1 MSQHH
6 VHNHHSIGNR
16 NHHSFSPGWT
26 VNADYVRRE
35 AVRLSITTLAAA
47 LALAMPAAH
56 AFEFETDNPDLKVRW
71 DNTLKYSAASR
82 LNGASNTLTASLNQ
96 DDGDRNFKK
105 GLISNR
111 ADLLTELDVT
121 YNNVGFRLSGAAW
134 YDDVYNRAND
144 NDSPGTA
151 NHVSRAFNEFTSAT
165 QKLHGRKGELLD
177 AFVFGKADLGES
189 RLTYRLGRHTLLWGE
204 SLFFGANGIA
214 AGQAPIDI
222 VKAMSVPNTQFKEL
236 IRPTQQIS
244 GQLQINPTVSV
255 GAYYQ
260 LRWEKNR
267 FPAVGSYFS
276 NIDQL
281 DDGGERLI
289 VGAPGFPF
297 AAAPAFFRGDDIK
310 AKNSGQ
316 GGLQLRYRSEAV
328 DTDFGLYAMRFHDKS
343 PQLYLRP
350 VAGLPN
356 FATGEVGKYLWVYP
370 ENIKTYG
377 ASFSKTVSY
386 VNFAGEVSVRRNT
399 PLASNGQTDLFGV
412 VPPAFGG
419 PSAPA
424 DNDKNPLYAVGNS
437 AHAQLSWL
445 ATLPP
450 NFLAS
455 ETSFLGE
462 IAWNRRTSITKNAG
476 ALNPNA
482 DREAWNI
489 RMIYEPSYRQVL
501 SGIDLSVPVGVG
513 YGIGNSSVVG
523 AFLGDKVGDFSVGL
537 NATYLDAWRFGI
549 NYTHYFGPEGTFL
562 DALNQGSFK
571 QSLKDRDFISV
582 SVRTTF

>member
-1 MSQHH
+1 MNQ
-6 VHNHHSIGNR
+6 G
-16 NHHSFSPGWT
+16 FSAPTCAKCHYPTRT
-26 VNADYVRRE
+26 VTVA
-35 AVRLSITTLAAA
+35 AVLACA
-47 LALAMPAAH
+47 LVTPTAH

-71 DNTLKYSAASR
+71 DNTLKYSTAWRVQGPST
-82 LNGASNTLTASLNQ
+82 TLTAALNE

-121 YNNVGFRLSGAAW
+121 YSNVGFRLSGAAW
-134 YDDVYNRAND
+134 YDDVYNRSND
-144 NDSPGTA
+144 NSFPGTV
-151 NHVSRAFNEFTSAT
+151 NHVSRPFNEFTRAT

-177 AFVFGKADLGES
+177 AFFFGKADLGES
-189 RLTYRLGRHTLLWGE
+189 RLTYRIGRHALLWGE

-214 AGQAPIDI
+214 AGQAPIDV
-222 VKAMSVPNTQFKEL
+222 VKALSVPNTQFKEL
-236 IRPTQQIS
+236 IRPTEQIS
-244 GQLQINPTVSV
+244 GQLQINPNVSV

-260 LRWEKNR
+260 WRWEANR
-267 FPAVGSYFS
+267 LPAVGSYLS
-276 NIDQL
+276 NL
-281 DDGGERLI
+281 DIIGDGGERLI
-289 VGAPGFPF
+289 VGAPGGPF
-297 AAAPAFFRGDDIK
+297 AAAPAFFRGDDID

-316 GGLQLRYRSEAV
+316 GGVQLRYRSEAI
-328 DTDFGLYAMRFHDKS
+328 DTDFGLYAIRFHDKS

-350 VAGLPN
+350 AAIPN
-356 FATGEVGKYLWVYP
+356 FATGQIGQYLWAYP
-370 ENIKTYG
+370 ENIKAYG

-386 VNFAGEVSVRRNT
+386 FNFAGEVSVRHNT
-399 PLASNGQTDLFGV
+399 PLSSDGQTDLFGI
-412 VPPAFGG
+412 VPAAFGG

-450 NFLAS
+450 NFLAN

-482 DREAWNI
+482 DRDAWNI
-489 RMIYEPSYRQVL
+489 RMIFEPSYRQVL

-523 AFLGDKVGDFSVGL
+523 AFNGDKVGDFSIGL

-549 NYTHYFGPEGTFL
+549 NYTHFFGPEGTFL
-562 DALNQGSFK
+562 DAANHGSYE
-571 QSLKDRDFISV
+571 QSLKDRDFISM